1 MNKLNLKPTQMSE
14 LNKDENLSHSAKLYI
29 DKLRLNYLNNRTKLE
44 TLKFFIV

>member
-1 MNKLNLKPTQMSE
+1 MNKLKLKPTQLNE
-14 LNKDENLSHSAKLYI
+14 LNKDENLSQEAKLYI